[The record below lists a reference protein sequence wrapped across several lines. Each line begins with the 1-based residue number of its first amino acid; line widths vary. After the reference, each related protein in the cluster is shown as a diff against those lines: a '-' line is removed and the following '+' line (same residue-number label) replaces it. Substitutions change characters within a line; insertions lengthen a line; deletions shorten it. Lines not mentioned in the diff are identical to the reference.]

1 MDVAL
6 RLSGT
11 TTTWHSGT
19 GTKRI
24 NLTNVPC
31 VKQKGQYPK
40 ESAEGRWEFL
50 AADWTEWRP
59 PKACSAQTHTSTP
72 GLFLCWVIWV
82 GLLGP
87 RNGQEVQTLEPV
99 GQDFPDIL

>member
-1 MDVAL
+1 MFPV
-6 RLSGT
+6 LSRKASTPRNQQRGDGNSSLQT
-11 TTTWHSGT
+11 
-19 GTKRI
+19 
-24 NLTNVPC
+24 
-31 VKQKGQYPK
+31 
-40 ESAEGRWEFL
+40 
-50 AADWTEWRP
+50 WTEWRP